1 MTSAAGKSLPAIVL
15 LLLAGCGY
23 RVAGHADLLP
33 KTIQTIAV
41 PPFANVTTRYKLSD
55 ELPEAITREF
65 NTRTRYKV
73 VSDPNAADAILKGA
87 IVNYVHYPTV
97 ADPTTGRATEVDLR
111 VYMRVQL
118 VERTTGKVLFT
129 RPNLEVRERY
139 EISVDPKAYFE
150 ESDAALARA
159 SKAAAQQIVTAILS
173 DF

>member
-1 MTSAAGKSLPAIVL
+1 MKSGLLIAVL
-15 LLLAGCGY
+15 LAAGCGY
-23 RVAGHADLLP
+23 HVAGHADLLP
-33 KTIQTIAV
+33 KTIQTIAI
-41 PPFANVTTRYKLSD
+41 PPFANVTTRYKLTD
-55 ELPEAITREF
+55 EMPQAVTREF

-87 IVNYVHYPTV
+87 IVNYIHYPTV

-111 VYMRVQL
+111 VYLRVQL
-118 VERTTGKVLFT
+118 VERATGKVLFT
-129 RPNLEVRERY
+129 RPNFEVRESY